1 MIFWRET
8 FQIALMQKA
17 IQITLIITDRCDE
30 IKIKQKRKNKIQNLK
45 WVTTVARCRRAIIH
59 KYLQDAEPV

>member
-1 MIFWRET
+1 
-8 FQIALMQKA
+8 MQKA